1 MARLLRR
8 AEHIGE
14 EHVRANH
21 LMKVFYLMT
30 VAALSAPLST
40 AATAQGAPSAPSTS
54 APAAAAAA
62 AAKPQYY
69 GAIGFTA
76 DGSYST
82 AWKQNSKAEAE
93 ADVAKRCAKFG
104 RGACE
109 VVGFSGELCA
119 ALATYIGSHSG
130 RRYKLSFTG
139 GGTTS
144 PEAQKSAMDRC
155 NEDKRTRQR
164 CQLRTVVCGDGR

>member
-1 MARLLRR
+1 VQAFRLIAVL
-8 AEHIGE
+8 AVG
-14 EHVRANH
+14 
-21 LMKVFYLMT
+21 
-30 VAALSAPLST
+30 VAMMGAASAQT
-40 AATAQGAPSAPSTS
+40 
-54 APAAAAAA
+54 APAA
-62 AAKPQYY
+62 PQYY
-69 GAIGFTA
+69 GAIAFTA

-82 AWKQNSKAEAE
+82 AWKQSSKAEAE

-109 VVGFSGELCA
+109 VVGFGGSICA
-119 ALATYIGSHSG
+119 ALATYIGAHSG

-144 PEAQKSAMDRC
+144 PEAQRAAMDRC
-155 NEDKRTRQR
+155 NADKRTRQR

>member
-1 MARLLRR
+1 MSILKALAGAVLAGALL
-8 AEHIGE
+8 
-14 EHVRANH
+14 
-21 LMKVFYLMT
+21 
-30 VAALSAPLST
+30 APG
-40 AATAQGAPSAPSTS
+40 ATAQTSPFGQYPTGPTPGPGPGPAPQP
-54 APAAAAAA
+54 PAAT
-62 AAKPQYY
+62 PSQLW

-76 DGSYST
+76 DGSYAT
-82 AWKQNSKAEAE
+82 GWKHASKAEAE

-109 VVGFSGELCA
+109 VVGFRGELCV

-130 RRYKLSFTG
+130 KRWRLSFTG

-144 PEAQKSAMDRC
+144 PAAQKTAMDQC
-155 NEDKRTRQR
+155 NGDKRTRKN

>member
-1 MARLLRR
+1 MGLFPRGRKA
-8 AEHIGE
+8 
-14 EHVRANH
+14 VR
-21 LMKVFYLMT
+21 KT
-30 VAALSAPLST
+30 
-40 AATAQGAPSAPSTS
+40 TAQTLKMMIAIAIGAAAMGAASAQTAQ
-54 APAAAAAA
+54 APAEP
-62 AAKPQYY
+62 AKPQYY
-69 GAIGFTA
+69 GAIAFTA

-82 AWKQNSKAEAE
+82 AWKQPSKAEAE

-109 VVGFSGELCA
+109 VVGFSGAICA
-119 ALATYIGSHSG
+119 ALATYIGAHSG

-144 PEAQKSAMDRC
+144 PEAQRAAMDRC
-155 NEDKRTRQR
+155 NADKRTRQR